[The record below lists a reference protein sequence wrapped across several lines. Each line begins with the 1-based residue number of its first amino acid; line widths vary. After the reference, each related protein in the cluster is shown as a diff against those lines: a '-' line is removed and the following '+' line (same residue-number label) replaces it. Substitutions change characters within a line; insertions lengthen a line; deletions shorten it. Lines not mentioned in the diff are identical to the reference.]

1 MTEPLLQVS
10 GLARSFGG
18 VYAVDGVD
26 LTADRGIVLGVI
38 GPNGAGKSTLF
49 NLVSGQLPA
58 DRGEIRLDGRRIDRL
73 PPHHRARLGIAI
85 VFQGAR
91 TFHGMSV
98 LENAMVGAHA
108 TTGAGF
114 AAAALRLPRHRR
126 EERLIAER
134 AHEAVRRVGLEDWA
148 DRPAELLP
156 LGQQRALQVARA
168 LCGEPTLL
176 LLDEPA
182 SGLRAAERDR
192 LADLVEQLRAD
203 GLTIMLVEHDV
214 ALVGRLADRVTVLD
228 LGKVIAEGTPDEIR
242 TDPRVVT
249 AYLGTKAA
257 A

>member
-10 GLARSFGG
+10 GLSRSFGG
-18 VYAVDGVD
+18 VYAVDDVD
-26 LTADRGIVLGVI
+26 LTVERGSILGVI

-58 DRGEIRLDGRRIDRL
+58 ERGEIRLGGRRIDRL
-73 PPHHRARLGIAI
+73 PPHRRARLGIAI

-91 TFHGMSV
+91 VFHGMSV

-134 AHEAVRRVGLEDWA
+134 AREAVRRVGLEAWA

-249 AYLGTKAA
+249 AYLGTEAA